1 MLSYAK
7 SSECCFKTGFV
18 LQGHKYRFVQKIN
31 EALTPC
37 RETQSR
43 KTGIP
48 APTPDL
54 ENQRNVWGFSRL
66 FVIRRVFKSETESKG
81 IVKFPPDMSV
91 CVCVCVRERES
102 VCVCV
107 HVCKRVCVCVCVCER
122 ERECVCVCV

>member
-1 MLSYAK
+1 M
-7 SSECCFKTGFV
+7 

-48 APTPDL
+48 AAMPDL
-54 ENQRNVWGFSRL
+54 ENQRNGWGFSRL
-66 FVIRRVFKSETESKG
+66 FVIRRVFKSATESKRV
-81 IVKFPPDMSV
+81 VKFPLDV
-91 CVCVCVRERES
+91 S

-107 HVCKRVCVCVCVCER
+107 HVCKRVCV
-122 ERECVCVCV
+122 